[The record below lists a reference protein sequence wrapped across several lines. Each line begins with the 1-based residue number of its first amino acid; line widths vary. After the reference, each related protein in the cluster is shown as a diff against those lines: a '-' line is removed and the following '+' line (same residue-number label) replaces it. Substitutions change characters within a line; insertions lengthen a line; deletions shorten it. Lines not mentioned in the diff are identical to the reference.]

1 MGARK
6 FLIAYNINLD
16 TADVE
21 LARSIARKI
30 RFSSGGFPCVKAM
43 GVMLQS
49 RNQAQV
55 TMNLTDFE
63 RTPMHRVYDAVEAE
77 AERHGVAIAGSEI
90 VGLVPSRAIAMTAEW
105 YLRIENF
112 RPELILEN
120 RLAQTVTRGSLDE
133 FLDAIAAPATTQRG
147 RMAAAAAAAMAAA
160 IGSLAA
166 RQSEMDAEGFES
178 DRRFFA
184 AAAQAADRAADWL
197 AVAERAA
204 NLRQRLAAMGE
215 AAPQEFAAEIE
226 TARALAQAAIDCAA
240 G

>member
-21 LARSIARKI
+21 LARSIARQI

-77 AERHGVAIAGSEI
+77 AERHGVTIAGSEI

-120 RLAQTVTRGSLDE
+120 RLAQTATRPGLDE
-133 FLDAIAAPATTQRG
+133 FLDVIEAPAAIPRG
-147 RMAAAAAAAMAAA
+147 RIAAAAAAAMAAA
-160 IGSLAA
+160 IGSLVA
-166 RQSEMDAEGFES
+166 RQSEMDADDFES

-184 AAAQAADRAADWL
+184 AVAQAADSAADWL

-215 AAPQEFAAEIE
+215 AVPQEFAAEIQ
-226 TARALAQAAIDCAA
+226 TACALAEA
-240 G
+240 GKPYLMS